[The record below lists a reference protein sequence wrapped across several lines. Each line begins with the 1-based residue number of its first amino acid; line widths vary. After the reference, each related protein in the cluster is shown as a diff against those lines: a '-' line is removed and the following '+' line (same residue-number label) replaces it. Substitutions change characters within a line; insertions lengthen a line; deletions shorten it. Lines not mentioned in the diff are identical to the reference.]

1 MEINQE
7 NAGRVIGSLVGLACG
22 DAVGTTL
29 EFMRPGSFTPIT
41 DMVGGGPFSL
51 LPGQWTDDTSMAL
64 CLAESLLQ
72 KKGFD
77 SFDQM
82 NRYCNWYQ
90 YGYFSCT
97 GVCFDIGV
105 TVTAALN
112 KYMKT
117 GDPFS
122 GSTDERSSGNGA
134 LMRIAPVAM
143 LYRNDPEKLLEFA
156 RDSSRTT
163 HGSAECLDA
172 SQYFCSL
179 LASAFNAADK
189 NSIVASYKP
198 VTEKMQSIAKKDFLS
213 KPYQQLTGSGYV
225 IESLESAL
233 WCFYQSN
240 SFKEAILL
248 SANLGNDADTTAAI
262 CGQLAG
268 AYYGVDAIPE
278 SWVKKLAM
286 RDTIFSI
293 AEKLYENAQ
302 A

>member
-1 MEINQE
+1 MDVNQE

-29 EFMRPGSFTPIT
+29 EFMRPGSFMPIT

-64 CLAESLLQ
+64 CLAESLVQ

-77 SFDQM
+77 AVDQM

-90 YGYFSCT
+90 YGYLSCT
-97 GVCFDIGV
+97 GKCFDIGI
-105 TVTAALN
+105 TVSAALN
-112 KYMKT
+112 QYLKT
-117 GDPFS
+117 GNPFS
-122 GSTDERSSGNGA
+122 GSMDERSSGNGA

-143 LYRNDPEKLLEFA
+143 FYRKDPEKLLEFA

-163 HGSAECLDA
+163 HGSVECLDA
-172 SQYFCSL
+172 SQYFCNL
-179 LASAFNAADK
+179 LVSAFNAADK

-198 VTEKMQSIAKKDFLS
+198 VTEKMQSIAKGDFLNKS
-213 KPYQQLTGSGYV
+213 YGQLTGSGYV
-225 IESLESAL
+225 IESLEAAL
-233 WCFYQSN
+233 WCFYHSN
-240 SFKEAILL
+240 SFKDAILL

-268 AYYGVDAIPE
+268 AYYGLDAIPE
-278 SWVKKLAM
+278 SWREKLAM
-286 RDTIFSI
+286 RETIFSI
-293 AEKLYENAQ
+293 AEKLYENTQ
-302 A
+302 K